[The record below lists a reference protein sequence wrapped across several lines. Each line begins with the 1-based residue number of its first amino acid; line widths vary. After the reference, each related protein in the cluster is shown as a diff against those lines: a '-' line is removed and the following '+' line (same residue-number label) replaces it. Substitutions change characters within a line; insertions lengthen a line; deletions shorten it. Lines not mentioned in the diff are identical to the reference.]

1 MQNKGF
7 VRFIAI
13 ALLLVCLYYLSF
25 TFVTRHYE
33 QKAQEIAQGDQ
44 NLYYNYMDSMSGQEV
59 FLGYTLKQC
68 RERELNLGLDLKG
81 GMNVTLEVSVSDILV
96 SLSGDNQD
104 PSFRQAIQNAKA
116 RQARSGE
123 NFLVLFREEYK
134 KLEPNAPLAGIF
146 ATYDLKDKISAS
158 SKDEQVMEVLQAE
171 INAAIANS
179 FNVLRSRIDRFGVVQ
194 PNIQALDVE
203 GRILVELPGVK
214 EPERVRKLLQGSANL
229 EFWPTYKYAE
239 IAPFL
244 ETADTKVKDLIAAE
258 SGEMSVDSLV
268 SDSTTLAEEELI
280 AENAEEKVEETEVAE
295 DVTPAVEADSTE
307 DLASKLAGGE
317 ETQGEATQGSEQD
330 IEKFRKEHPLFA
342 VLNPIQ
348 NQGPV
353 VGYSLAQDTA
363 KVNKFLAMKQVADI
377 FPADARFRWT
387 VKPIDPDAKQL
398 VFQLIAIKLENP
410 RNERAPLEGEV
421 ITDARSDFDQYSAS
435 STVSMTMNSEGAKE
449 WARLTKNNV
458 GREVAIVLD
467 NYVYSFPTVNQE
479 ITGGNSQITGHFT
492 VEEAK
497 DLANVLKSGK
507 MPAPARIVQEDVVGP
522 SLGETAI
529 HNGLISFVIAFILVL
544 LYMIM
549 YYGLIP
555 GLIADGA
562 LLINLVFIFGVLAS
576 FKAVLTLPGIAGFV
590 FTMGTAVDANVLIY
604 ERIREELR
612 AGKNFKKAV
621 TEGYGNALSAII
633 DANVTTMITGIIL
646 FIFGSGPVKGFATTL
661 MIGIVTS
668 VFTAV
673 FLTRLVYD
681 RMNNKEK
688 ERNLPFTT
696 NITKNWFQNI
706 HFDFIGKRKF
716 GYSLSLGLIV
726 IAIASLCT
734 RGMEQGIDFSGGRNY
749 IVKFEKPVNIDEIRS
764 VMETTFP
771 GSQVSVITMGSENQ
785 IRISTNYE
793 VYSTDENIDDKIE
806 EMLYT
811 ALVPT
816 IGNGAVTKEMFIQRY
831 VVKGDGVEEAPMN
844 TNAET
849 FGIQSSQKVG
859 PTVADDIK
867 VAAVWAIII
876 ALIGIGL
883 YILLRFRNWAFSVGA
898 ITALAHDVLIILGV
912 YSLFYSVAGFSMEV
926 DQSFIAAILTVV
938 GYSINDTVVIFDR
951 IRENIG
957 LYPKRDLHTQISES
971 ICSTLSRTFSTSL
984 STFIV
989 LLAIFIFGGETIR
1002 GFVFAI
1008 LLGVIVGTY
1017 STIFIASPLSYSI
1030 QNWREK
1036 RKAA

>member
-13 ALLLVCLYYLSF
+13 ALVLICLYYLSF
-25 TFVTRHYE
+25 SFVTSHYNK
-33 QKAQEIAQGDQ
+33 KALAYAQDDSEM
-44 NLYYNYMDSMSGQEV
+44 YYNYMDSMANEEV
-59 FLGYTLKQC
+59 FLGYTLKEC

-81 GMNVTLEVSVSDILV
+81 GMNVTLEVSVADILKT
-96 SLSGDNQD
+96 LSGDNED
-104 PSFRQAIQNAKA
+104 PTFNKALANAKA

-123 NFLVLFREEYK
+123 NFLAIFRQEYE
-134 KLEPNAPLAGIF
+134 KLDPNAQLAAIF
-146 ATYDLKDKISAS
+146 GTYDLKDRINS
-158 SKDEQVMEVLQAE
+158 SSTNEEVIKVLQTE
-171 INAAIANS
+171 VDAAISNS
-179 FNVLRSRIDRFGVVQ
+179 FNVLRTRIDRFGVVQ

-229 EFWPTYKYAE
+229 EFWPTYKYSE
-239 IAPFL
+239 IAPYL
-244 ETADTKVKDLIAAE
+244 EKADVKYRDIIAGEEIKPEEAVEDTAAVAE
-258 SGEMSVDSLV
+258 GETV
-268 SDSTTLAEEELI
+268 AE
-280 AENAEEKVEETEVAE
+280 EVAE
-295 DVTPAVEADSTE
+295 LPAEKETEATE
-307 DLASKLAGGE
+307 DVAENVDSAAEDLVAQLAGGE
-317 ETQGEATQGSEQD
+317 EAAEGAEGSEAD
-330 IEKFRKEHPLFA
+330 IEKFRAEHPLLA
-342 VLNPIQ
+342 ILNPIQ

-353 VGYSLAQDTA
+353 VGYSLSTDTA
-363 KVNKFLAMKQVADI
+363 KVNRALAMKQIKDI
-377 FPADARFRWT
+377 FPADVRFRWT
-387 VKPIDPDAKQL
+387 VKAVDPNAKQL
-398 VFQLIAIKLENP
+398 VFQLVAIKLENP
-410 RNERAPLEGEV
+410 RSEKAPLEGSV

-435 STVSMTMNSEGAKE
+435 ATVSMKMNSEGSKE

-479 ITGGNSQITGHFT
+479 ITGGNSQITGNFT

-522 SLGETAI
+522 SLGEAAI
-529 HNGLISFVIAFILVL
+529 HSGMISFIIAFALVL
-544 LYMIM
+544 LYMVL
-549 YYGLIP
+549 YYGTIP

-562 LLINLVFIFGVLAS
+562 LLLNMFFIFGILAS

-621 TEGYGNALSAII
+621 TEGYSNALSAII
-633 DANVTTMITGIIL
+633 DANVTTLITGIVL
-646 FIFGSGPVKGFATTL
+646 FFFGSGPVKGFATTL
-661 MIGIVTS
+661 IVGIITS

-673 FLTRLVYD
+673 FLTRLVYE
-681 RMNNKEK
+681 RMNAKEK
-688 ERNLPFTT
+688 ERNLAFTT

-706 HFDFIGKRKF
+706 HYDFIGKRKL
-716 GYSLSLGLIV
+716 GYIISGICLLVGI
-726 IAIASLCT
+726 ISLCF
-734 RGMEQGIDFSGGRNY
+734 RGMSQGIDFSGGRNY
-749 IVKFEKPVNIDEIRS
+749 VVRFEKPVDIETIR
-764 VMETTFP
+764 ETLLKEFP
-771 GSQVSVITMGSENQ
+771 DCNTNVITMGDENQ

-793 VYSTDENIDDKIE
+793 VYSTDETIDAQIEDK
-806 EMLYT
+806 LYN
-811 ALVPT
+811 ALQPW
-816 IGNGAVTKEMFIQRY
+816 IANENVTREMFTQRY
-831 VVKGDGVEEAPMN
+831 VIDNEGVKMAPMN
-844 TNAET
+844 EEGET

-867 VAAVWAIII
+867 TAAVWAIII
-876 ALIGIGL
+876 ALICIGL
-883 YILLRFRNWAFSVGA
+883 YILIRFRNWAYSVGA
-898 ITALAHDVLIILGV
+898 IAALAHDVLFILGV
-912 YSLFYSVAGFSMEV
+912 YSIFYSVAGFSMEV

-951 IRENIG
+951 IRENTK

-1017 STIFIASPLSYSI
+1017 STIFIASPLSFEL

-1036 RKAA
+1036 RKAMKA